1 MKITNDAVERWA
13 EAWKDNEIRNLTKE
27 EAEAF
32 ATCVLNAKSID
43 EDEELR
49 KALESKTMNSAGLAG
64 VLWVRIKAIHTYRIT
79 QSVALFMSFLLKNF
93 GDSTM
98 YANYF
103 QYWAYRHGKSL
114 LTISDFANIF
124 PLGVPTEKAM
134 EKLWARQK
142 IDISDRKKY
151 GVGMDNILDIP
162 CCMETIKTIGDGKE
176 K

>member
-1 MKITNDAVERWA
+1 MKITSDAVERWA
-13 EAWKDNEIRNLTKE
+13 ETWKDNEIRNLTKDE
-27 EAEAF
+27 SKAF

-49 KALESKTMNSAGLAG
+49 KALESKTMGGAGLAG

-79 QSVALFMSFLLKNF
+79 QSMALFMSMLLNNF
-93 GDSTM
+93 GESTM

-103 QYWAYRHGKSL
+103 QYWAHRHGKSL
-114 LTISDFANIF
+114 LTMSDVADIF

-142 IDISDRKKY
+142 IDIYDREKY
-151 GVGMDNILDIP
+151 GIGTDNILDVP
-162 CCMETIKTIGDGKE
+162 FCMETIKTIGDGKE